1 VRLTGALSRCR
12 RRLVLRL
19 AGILVRRLAGCVLL
33 VRRLASLALRSTG
46 AGLPLTR
53 RRLVAGRR
61 LGTGRSMSA
70 GRRRLRLDAL
80 ARLLAQPAG
89 DAERRHGA
97 HVDAAGHGDPL
108 LTLIHGDGFAGLR
121 TPDAVGFTM
130 QHASL
135 DQHALNDAD
144 VVRRKIDHRYGAAAA
159 AHAATMTGAGE
170 AGARTDRNHVDDAAI
185 AVDDHHLVLHDEE
198 AIVAIGRE
206 HVDQRRIGRDRGDGH
221 ARRDGDAGANL
232 EVDRARVDMRN
243 VARLQNRLLQRRAL
257 LRRHVLAALG
267 LDLAVGR
274 GLALGLTLRVGLALG
289 RVLVGA
295 GVRIPVLSALAGS
308 ALLAI
313 GPAVSLCIGLA

>member
-1 VRLTGALSRCR
+1 MTRMSSG
-12 RRLVLRL
+12 
-19 AGILVRRLAGCVLL
+19 G
-33 VRRLASLALRSTG
+33 RSTT
-46 AGLPLTR
+46 LT
-53 RRLVAGRR
+53 
-61 LGTGRSMSA
+61 
-70 GRRRLRLDAL
+70 
-80 ARLLAQPAG
+80 
-89 DAERRHGA
+89 
-97 HVDAAGHGDPL
+97 
-108 LTLIHGDGFAGLR
+108 
-121 TPDAVGFTM
+121 
-130 QHASL
+130 
-135 DQHALNDAD
+135 
-144 VVRRKIDHRYGAAAA
+144 GAAAA

-206 HVDQRRIGRDRGDGH
+206 RVDQRRIGRDRGDGH

-308 ALLAI
+308 ALRLLDRLSAFASAL
-313 GPAVSLCIGLA
+313 PLSCVRSSDRCVLSRSDLL

>member
-1 VRLTGALSRCR
+1 
-12 RRLVLRL
+12 
-19 AGILVRRLAGCVLL
+19 
-33 VRRLASLALRSTG
+33 
-46 AGLPLTR
+46 
-53 RRLVAGRR
+53 
-61 LGTGRSMSA
+61 
-70 GRRRLRLDAL
+70 
-80 ARLLAQPAG
+80 
-89 DAERRHGA
+89 
-97 HVDAAGHGDPL
+97 
-108 LTLIHGDGFAGLR
+108 
-121 TPDAVGFTM
+121 
-130 QHASL
+130 
-135 DQHALNDAD
+135 
-144 VVRRKIDHRYGAAAA
+144 
-159 AHAATMTGAGE
+159 MTGAGE

-243 VARLQNRLLQRRAL
+243 VVRLQNRLLQRRAL

-274 GLALGLTLRVGLALG
+274 GLALGLTLRVGRAPG

-313 GPAVSLCIGLA
+313 GPAVSLCICLALVLRAVFRPLRIVALGLALTGRLLVLLAVLLRTVLAAVALLLAGVARAVGAATLRTGLLALSAAGLAAACGGPFGPAAVARFGPTSLRCSFVVGSAFATGCAAAHSASGMTTRRNSLFARCTAGAAARAAAHALRGHKTHASQQYCG